1 MYQAV
6 KYQIIWK
13 GRLDLYGNNH
23 NMGPYMRYQRIA
35 LPFNKM
41 KGKVTSSQEE
51 GRKTFGEAA
60 LTQNLE

>member
-41 KGKVTSSQEE
+41 KGKVTSS
-51 GRKTFGEAA
+51 
-60 LTQNLE
+60 